1 MTNRYVQHIVDSI
14 VRVFAQ
20 VPPPPTFTFTS
31 EHVMPTHAL
40 VDVVF
45 SAIDGEFCVL
55 LLYLLVRTHTF
66 FL

>member
-1 MTNRYVQHIVDSI
+1 MQNIFDYIGH
-14 VRVFAQ
+14 VFALT
-20 VPPPPTFTFTS
+20 PPTLPPHKAYTS

-55 LLYLLVRTHTF
+55 LLYLLVQTHMYV
-66 FL
+66 L